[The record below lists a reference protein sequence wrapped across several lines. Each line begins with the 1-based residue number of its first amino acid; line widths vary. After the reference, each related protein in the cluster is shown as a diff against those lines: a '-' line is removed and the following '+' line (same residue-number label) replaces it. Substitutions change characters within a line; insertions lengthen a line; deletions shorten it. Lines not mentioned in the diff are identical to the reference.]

1 MHISRFVIYTLY
13 KLSYL
18 GIKRILDKDKVDY
31 SCVTIVQKFNIK
43 ESIEELEIKS
53 DRLTIASVDAVN
65 VYPSIQ
71 LATIKKAVG
80 FFRRGITGST
90 KKTIDLCLELIL
102 FGIRFTLISSNGIIM
117 NIIAARSKN

>member
-1 MHISRFVIYTLY
+1 M
-13 KLSYL
+13 
-18 GIKRILDKDKVDY
+18 
-31 SCVTIVQKFNIK
+31 
-43 ESIEELEIKS
+43 
-53 DRLTIASVDAVN
+53 DAVN

-71 LATIKKAVG
+71 LATIKKEVG

-102 FGIRFTLISSNGIIM
+102 FGMSFTLISSNGIIM